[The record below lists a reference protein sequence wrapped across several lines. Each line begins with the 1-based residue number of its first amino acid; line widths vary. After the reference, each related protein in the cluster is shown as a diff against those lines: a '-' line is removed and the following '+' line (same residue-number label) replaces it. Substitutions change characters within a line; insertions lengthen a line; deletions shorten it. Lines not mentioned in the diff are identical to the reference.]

1 MVVKFLIRVA
11 SWWLEN
17 MGADKDLLMWKL
29 AHFVA
34 GHNRGSG
41 GDISFLGISIP
52 ILVKSHLENLVTSFS
67 FSPSLA
73 TLCVRLIPSA
83 PP

>member
-17 MGADKDLLMWKL
+17 MGADKDLLKL

-52 ILVKSHLENLVTSFS
+52 ILVKSHLQNLVTSFS

-73 TLCVRLIPSA
+73 TLCVLLITSA

>member
-29 AHFVA
+29 THFV
-34 GHNRGSG
+34 GHVGA
-41 GDISFLGISIP
+41 ISFLGISIP
-52 ILVKSHLENLVTSFS
+52 ILVKSHLQNLVTSFS

-73 TLCVRLIPSA
+73 TLCVLLITSA

>member
-17 MGADKDLLMWKL
+17 MGANKDLLRWKL
-29 AHFVA
+29 AH
-34 GHNRGSG
+34 G

-52 ILVKSHLENLVTSFS
+52 ILVKSHLQNLVTSSS

-73 TLCVRLIPSA
+73 TLCVLLITSA